1 MPESEGSFAEQA
13 SMTIPAS
20 SICLLTLLFLVVAIP
35 NEGIGQVTSS
45 IQLTDVTVESGVSF
59 RHTDGSTGKKFL
71 IEAIASGMGSFDYDS
86 DGRIDLYFVNG
97 SQIVPSEPVESKGNG
112 MYRNAGDFR
121 FDDVSRQCGLDHKQ
135 FGLGVVVGDMNNDGF
150 EDVYLSNYGPN
161 ALYLNNGDGTFQEVV
176 NNEVLKRGHK
186 VGGGV
191 CMFDMESDGNLDLY
205 VANYIRFDP
214 SIPASM
220 YRGRMTYGGPLLYGK
235 EADDLIR
242 NLGNGDFQN
251 VSEES
256 GVGRLAEWGM
266 GTICVDYDQDGDTDV
281 LVANDSTRNF
291 LWENDGKGAFSEVAL
306 IAGFAFDHRGDVQGS
321 MGLDAA
327 DFDGDLLLD
336 VYQTAYVK
344 QFATLYKGNGVGFED
359 VTPRVGAGL
368 NTFYQVNWGTAF
380 CDFDNDADKDI
391 FVAHGHIHDNL
402 DDLDDTVSF
411 KLPNQILENLS
422 GKKFVDVSSMAGT
435 GLKVRESSRGA
446 VADDFDNDGKIDIAV
461 LNLRTAP
468 TIMRNSSIDSNHW
481 IELELVGVQSNRSA
495 AGTKVKVT
503 AGGKSQVLEV
513 HCGRGYQSHFG
524 KRLHFGL
531 GSSLRVDSI
540 EVMWHGGKSEV
551 FRNILSDRVYWV
563 GQNRGIQELE
573 LK

>member
-1 MPESEGSFAEQA
+1 MTNLA
-13 SMTIPAS
+13 SP
-20 SICLLTLLFLVVAIP
+20 ICSLTLLILVTATP
-35 NEGIGQVTSS
+35 NDGIGQVASS
-45 IQLTDVTVESGVSF
+45 IQLTDVTVESGVNF
-59 RHTDGSTGKKFL
+59 QHTDGSTGKKFL

-97 SQIVPSEPVESKGNG
+97 SQIVPNEPVESKGNG
-112 MYRNAGDFR
+112 MYRNVGAFQ
-121 FDDVSRQCGLDHKQ
+121 FADVSRQCGLDHKQ

-161 ALYLNNGDGTFQEVV
+161 ALYLNNGDGTFHEVV
-176 NNEVLKRGHK
+176 DNKVLQRGNK

-191 CMFDMESDGNLDLY
+191 CMFDMEADGNLDLY

-214 SIPASM
+214 SIPASV
-220 YRGRMTYGGPLLYGK
+220 YRGRTTYGGPLLYGK
-235 EADDLIR
+235 EADNLIR
-242 NLGNGDFQN
+242 NLGDGNFKD

-291 LWENDGKGAFSEVAL
+291 LWENDGTGAFSEVAL
-306 IAGFAFDHRGDVQGS
+306 ISGFAFDHRGDVQGS

-344 QFATLYKGNGVGFED
+344 QFATLYKGNGIGFED
-359 VTPRVGAGL
+359 VTQQVGAGT
-368 NTFYQVNWGTAF
+368 NTFYQVEWGTAF
-380 CDFDNDADKDI
+380 VDFDNDADKDI

-422 GKKFVDVSSMAGT
+422 GKKFADVSSMAGT
-435 GLKVRESSRGA
+435 GLKVCESSRGA
-446 VADDFDNDGKIDIAV
+446 VADDLDNDGKIDVAV
-461 LNLRTAP
+461 LNIRTAP
-468 TIMRNSSIDSNHW
+468 TIMRNSSTNTNHW

-503 AGGKSQVLEV
+503 AGGKTQILEV

-531 GSSLRVDSI
+531 GSSLRIDSI
-540 EVMWHGGKSEV
+540 EVMWHVGNTEL
-551 FRNILSDRVYWV
+551 FRNIVADRVYWI
-563 GQNRGIQELE
+563 GQNKGIQELE